1 MKLADLEKYS
11 DIVIQCHDIPD
22 ADAIGSG
29 YALFRYLQSKR
40 KNVALVYS
48 GSAEI
53 SKINLQLMIRKLGI
67 PLLHV
72 DENYPVKELLITVD
86 CQYGSRNVTR
96 LNAPKIGII
105 DHHQEDP
112 HVKELKTEFC
122 HILGNYGSCA
132 SVLLF

>member
-72 DENYPVKELLITVD
+72 DE
-86 CQYGSRNVTR
+86 
-96 LNAPKIGII
+96 
-105 DHHQEDP
+105 
-112 HVKELKTEFC
+112 
-122 HILGNYGSCA
+122 
-132 SVLLF
+132 